1 MGGLAGQAMLA
12 WLLFAIPAVALMTV
26 TLTAVLRRIPA
37 VAAADSF
44 D

>member
-1 MGGLAGQAMLA
+1 LLA
-12 WLLFAIPAVALMTV
+12 WLVIAIPAVALMTV

-37 VAAADSF
+37 VAAADSV